1 MSDTGIGTLP
11 RGLGPAVQIVADN
24 WWMLL
29 IRGIIAIIFG
39 IAAFAWPGLTLLSL
53 TLLWG
58 AYAVVDGIFALWAG
72 ITGRGAAGGMRWWL
86 AIVGIIG
93 VVAGILAFVAPGA
106 VMAALLLYIGIWA
119 IIVGAMEI
127 WGAFWIRREVE
138 GEWWL
143 ALTGA
148 LTLIFGVIMVFEPAA
163 AALGLVWLIGGFAIV
178 IGVTLIGLAFRLRRF
193 HS

>member
-1 MSDTGIGTLP
+1 
-11 RGLGPAVQIVADN
+11 
-24 WWMLL
+24 MLL
-29 IRGIIAIIFG
+29 IRGIVAILFG
-39 IAAFAWPGLTLLSL
+39 IAAFVWPGLTLLSL

-72 ITGRGAAGGMRWWL
+72 VTGRGAVGGMRWWL
-86 AIVGIIG
+86 AIVGVIG
-93 VVAGILAFVAPGA
+93 IVAGILAFVMPGV
-106 VMAALLLYIGIWA
+106 VMGALLLYIAIWA

-127 WGAFWIRREVE
+127 WGAIWLRREVE

-148 LTLIFGVIMVFEPAA
+148 LTLIFGLVMLFEPAA
-163 AALGLVWLIGGFAIV
+163 ATLGLVWAIGGFAIV

>member
-29 IRGIIAIIFG
+29 IRGIIAIVFG

-86 AIVGIIG
+86 AIVGVIG
-93 VVAGILAFVAPGA
+93 VLAGILAFAAPGA

-127 WGAFWIRREVE
+127 WGAFWLRREIE
-138 GEWWL
+138 GELWL
-143 ALTGA
+143 ALTGV
-148 LTLIFGVIMVFEPAA
+148 LTVIFGAIMVFEPTA